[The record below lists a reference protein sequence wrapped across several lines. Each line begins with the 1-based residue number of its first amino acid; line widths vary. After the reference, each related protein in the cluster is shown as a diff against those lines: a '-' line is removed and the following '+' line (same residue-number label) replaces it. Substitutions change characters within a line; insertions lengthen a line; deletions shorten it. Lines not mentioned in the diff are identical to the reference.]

1 MENCCVEYV
10 IYVYYLDDY
19 NIRQWE
25 KIVCDSL
32 VIAEQR
38 FMNISERGLTM
49 KGSVSEYENSVT
61 VKRHIPHH
69 RILHIDYVKMEYL

>member
-10 IYVYYLDDY
+10 IYVYYLDDN

-49 KGSVSEYENSVT
+49 KGSLSEYENSVT
-61 VKRHIPHH
+61 VKRYIPHH

>member
-1 MENCCVEYV
+1 MENCCVEHV
-10 IYVYYLDDY
+10 IYVYYLNKH
-19 NIRQWE
+19 NIIEWE

-32 VIAEQR
+32 VVVEE
-38 FMNISERGLTM
+38 MYKMISERGLTM
-49 KGSVSEYENSVT
+49 KGSVLEYENSVT